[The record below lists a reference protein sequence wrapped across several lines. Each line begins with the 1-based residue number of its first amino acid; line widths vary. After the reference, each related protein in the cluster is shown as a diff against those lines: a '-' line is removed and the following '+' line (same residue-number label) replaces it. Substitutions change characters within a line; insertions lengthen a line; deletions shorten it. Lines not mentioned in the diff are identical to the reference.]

1 MPKYIGQS
9 CTSCQEKFTEQD
21 DIVVCPDCGSPYHR
35 ECYKK
40 EGKCIN
46 NELHTSGESWKPQV
60 INPEIPKSINISTE
74 NIDNSN
80 NINATNEETGG
91 SYQEEYQKKICH
103 VCGNDNDHDDLF
115 CAKCGSRLVS
125 DANGSEDRKNICP
138 VCKLENRPNDV
149 FCVRCGAPLD
159 MEKATSQTAFGGFGY
174 RQRIT
179 PESDVD
185 GNTVDDYTRYVGPR
199 FFYFVPKFLN
209 FSKFGSKLSFNI
221 SAFIFPHIY
230 FLYRKMYLPGIITMI
245 LTILLNIPVIISQ
258 MSMSQLLPTSVA
270 ESETFIL
277 FYYACSVI
285 SSVLS
290 FACGFFANWIY
301 YKKAKS
307 DIDNIKSTIL
317 EPGKQKLEIASKGGT
332 SMVAVLAAFTIS
344 LVAYFAM
351 MWLIAYIGKF

>member
-46 NELHTSGESWKPQV
+46 TELHASGESWKPKA
-60 INPEIPKSINISTE
+60 IIPEIPKSE
-74 NIDNSN
+74 DNSSEH
-80 NINATNEETGG
+80 IGVSDADIPREDTVG
-91 SYQEEYQKKICH
+91 SYQEEYSKNVCP
-103 VCGNDNDHDDLF
+103 VCGNENDRDDLF
-115 CAKCGSRLVS
+115 CAKCGSRL
-125 DANGSEDRKNICP
+125 AAGSAKADSHKNICP

-159 MEKATSQTAFGGFGY
+159 MEKATAQTAFGGFGY

-209 FSKFGSKLSFNI
+209 FSKFGSKLSFNF
-221 SAFIFPHIY
+221 SAFVFPHVY

-245 LTILLNIPVIISQ
+245 LTILLNIPVIITQ
-258 MSMSQLLPTSVA
+258 MAMSQLLPTSVT
-270 ESETFIL
+270 ESETFVIV
-277 FYYACSVI
+277 YYVCSVI

-290 FACGFFANWIY
+290 FACGFFANWLY
-301 YKKAKS
+301 YKKAKT
-307 DIDNIKSTIL
+307 DIDKIKGTVL
-317 EPGKQKLEIASKGGT
+317 ESGRQKDEIASKGGT
-332 SMVAVLAAFTIS
+332 SIVAVLAAFTVSMI
-344 LVAYFAM
+344 VYFAM
-351 MWLIAYIGKF
+351 MWLIASVGIF

>member
-9 CTSCQEKFTEQD
+9 CVSCQEKFTEQD

-40 EGKCIN
+40 EGKCISE
-46 NELHTSGESWKPQV
+46 ELHTTGEGWKPQF
-60 INPEIPKSINISTE
+60 IIPEIPKTVDYNSEHIGENHINDS
-74 NIDNSN
+74 
-80 NINATNEETGG
+80 NEETVG
-91 SYQEEYQKKICH
+91 SYHEEYQKKICH
-103 VCGNDNDHDDLF
+103 VCGNYNDHDDLF
-115 CAKCGSRLVS
+115 CAKCGTRLVS
-125 DANGSEDRKNICP
+125 GEKRSEDHKNICP
-138 VCKLENRPNDV
+138 ICKLENRTTDV

-199 FFYFVPKFLN
+199 FFYFIPKFLN
-209 FSKFGSKLSFNI
+209 FSKFGSKLSFNL
-221 SAFIFPHIY
+221 SAFVFPHVY

-245 LTILLNIPVIISQ
+245 LNIFLNIPVIITQ
-258 MSMSQLLPTSVA
+258 MAMSQLIPTSVT
-270 ESETFIL
+270 ESETFIMV
-277 FYYACSVI
+277 YYICSVI

-290 FACGFFANWIY
+290 IACGLFANWIY

-307 DIDNIKSTIL
+307 DISKIKDTVL
-317 EPGKQKLEIASKGGT
+317 ESGIQKFEIASKGGT
-332 SMVAVLAAFTIS
+332 SIVAVLAAFTVSMI
-344 LVAYFAM
+344 AYFAM
-351 MWLIAYIGKF
+351 MWLIASAGIF